1 MKNILSLLVVVTGA
15 VAGAMSFALKA
26 EPIKVDMQAGLW
38 ENKVVWG
45 GDSTAGIPA
54 IQPDQVKF
62 AMEEMKR
69 QLANMSPEQRKQMEA
84 MMAQSGMKVTDNG
97 VSFNNSQV
105 EISPTGTNAKLC
117 VTQAQIDRGELPDDV
132 KGCES
137 VLRKISATQFRSTH
151 VCSGEYSGTGE
162 SEVTFHSPKHYTGT
176 GKMNQVM
183 NGEKRTMEFTMEGKW
198 LSSDCGDVKPAQ

>member
-1 MKNILSLLVVVTGA
+1 MNKLFSVLVVALGITA
-15 VAGAMSFALKA
+15 VPLQA
-26 EPIKVDMQAGLW
+26 EPIKVDMKAGLW
-38 ENKVVWG
+38 ENKVIWG
-45 GDSTAGIPA
+45 SDSTEGTPA
-54 IQPDQVKF
+54 IQPDQVKL
-62 AMEEMKR
+62 AMEEMKK
-69 QLANMSPEQRKQMEA
+69 QLANMPPEQRKQMEA
-84 MMAQSGMKVTDNG
+84 MMAQSGMKVTDDG
-97 VSFNNSQV
+97 VSFNNNQV
-105 EISPTGTNAKLC
+105 EISPTGTNAKVC

-137 VLRKISATQFRSTH
+137 TLKKISATQFKSTH

-183 NGEKRTMEFTMEGKW
+183 NGEKRTMAFTMEGKW

>member
-1 MKNILSLLVVVTGA
+1 MKNRLSFLVVVTGA
-15 VAGAMSFALKA
+15 AASFMALPLWA
-26 EPIKVDMQAGLW
+26 EPIKVDMAAGLW
-38 ENKVVWG
+38 ENKVVWV
-45 GDSTAGIPA
+45 GDSAAGIPA

-69 QLANMSPEQRKQMEA
+69 QLANMSPEQRKQMET

-162 SEVTFHSPKHYTGT
+162 SEVTFHSPKHYTGI

-198 LSSDCGDVKPAQ
+198 LSSDCGDIKPAQ

>member
-1 MKNILSLLVVVTGA
+1 MNTFFSVIVVALGVT
-15 VAGAMSFALKA
+15 ALPLHA
-26 EPIKVDMQAGLW
+26 EPIKVDMVGGLW

-45 GDSTAGIPA
+45 GDSAAGIPA

-62 AMEEMKR
+62 AMEEMKK

-84 MMAQSGMKVTDNG
+84 MMAQSGMKMTEDG
-97 VSFNNSQV
+97 VSFNNNQV

-117 VTQAQIDRGELPDDV
+117 ITQAQIDRGELPDDV

-137 VLRKISATQFRSTH
+137 VLKKISATQFKSSH

-162 SEVTFHSPKHYTGT
+162 SEVTFHSPKHYTGS

-183 NGEKRTMEFTMEGKW
+183 NGEKRTMAFTMEGKW

>member
-1 MKNILSLLVVVTGA
+1 MNNFFSILVVAFSVTA
-15 VAGAMSFALKA
+15 VPLQA
-26 EPIKVDMQAGLW
+26 EPIKVDMVAGLW

-45 GDSTAGIPA
+45 SGGAEGTPA
-54 IQPDQVKF
+54 IQPDQVKL
-62 AMEEMKR
+62 AMEEMKK
-69 QLANMSPEQRKQMEA
+69 QLANMPPEQRKQMEA
-84 MMAQSGMKVTDNG
+84 MMAQSGMKVTDDG
-97 VSFNNSQV
+97 VSFNNNQV

-117 VTQAQIDRGELPDDV
+117 ITQAQIDRGELPDDV

-137 VLRKISATQFRSTH
+137 VLKKISATQFRSTH
-151 VCSGEYSGTGE
+151 VCSGEHSGTGE
-162 SEVTFHSPKHYTGT
+162 SEVTFHSPKHYTGA

>member
-1 MKNILSLLVVVTGA
+1 MKNLLLILVTVLG
-15 VAGAMSFALKA
+15 VTTGPLQA
-26 EPIKVDMQAGLW
+26 EPIKVDMVPGLW

-45 GDSTAGIPA
+45 SGGTEGVPA

-62 AMEEMKR
+62 AMEEMKK

-84 MMAQSGMKVTDNG
+84 MMAQSGMKMTDDG
-97 VSFNNSQV
+97 VSFNNNQV
-105 EISPTGTNAKLC
+105 EISPAGTNAKLC
-117 VTQAQIDRGELPDDV
+117 ITQAQIDRGELPDDV

-137 VLRKISATQFRSTH
+137 VLKKISATQFKSSH

-183 NGEKRTMEFTMEGKW
+183 DGEKRTMAFTMEGKW
-198 LSSDCGDVKPAQ
+198 LSSDCGDVKPTR

>member
-1 MKNILSLLVVVTGA
+1 MKNLLSILVTVLSVTA
-15 VAGAMSFALKA
+15 VPLHA
-26 EPIKVDMQAGLW
+26 EPIKVDMKAGLW

-45 GDSTAGIPA
+45 GGDTEGIPA

-62 AMEEMKR
+62 AMEEMKK

-137 VLRKISATQFRSTH
+137 ALKKISATQFKSTH

-183 NGEKRTMEFTMEGKW
+183 NGEKRTMAFTMEGKW
-198 LSSDCGDVKPAQ
+198 LASDCGDVKPAQ

>member
-1 MKNILSLLVVVTGA
+1 MNKLFSVLVVALGITA
-15 VAGAMSFALKA
+15 VPLQA
-26 EPIKVDMQAGLW
+26 EPIKVDMKAGLW
-38 ENKVVWG
+38 ENKVIWG
-45 GDSTAGIPA
+45 GDSAEGTPA
-54 IQPDQVKF
+54 IQPDQVKL
-62 AMEEMKR
+62 AMEEMKK
-69 QLANMSPEQRKQMEA
+69 QLANMPPEQRKQMEA
-84 MMAQSGMKVTDNG
+84 MMAQSGMKVTDDG
-97 VSFNNSQV
+97 VSFNNNQV
-105 EISPTGTNAKLC
+105 EISPTGTNAKVC

-137 VLRKISATQFRSTH
+137 ALKKISATQFKSTH

-183 NGEKRTMEFTMEGKW
+183 NGEKRTMAFTMEGKW

>member
-1 MKNILSLLVVVTGA
+1 MKNLLSILVAVLGVTA
-15 VAGAMSFALKA
+15 VTLHA
-26 EPIKVDMQAGLW
+26 EPIKVDMVPGLW

-45 GDSTAGIPA
+45 IGGADGTPA

-69 QLANMSPEQRKQMEA
+69 QLASMSPEQRKQMEA

-97 VSFNNSQV
+97 VSFNNNQV
-105 EISPTGTNAKLC
+105 EISPTGTNAKIC

-137 VLRKISATQFRSTH
+137 VLKQVSATQFKSTH

-183 NGEKRTMEFTMEGKW
+183 NGEKRTMAFTMEGKW
-198 LSSDCGDVKPAQ
+198 LSSDCGEVKPAQ

>member
-1 MKNILSLLVVVTGA
+1 MNKLFSALVVALGITA
-15 VAGAMSFALKA
+15 VPLQA
-26 EPIKVDMQAGLW
+26 EPIKVDMKAGLW
-38 ENKVVWG
+38 ENKVIWG
-45 GDSTAGIPA
+45 GDSAEGTLA
-54 IQPDQVKF
+54 IQPDQVKL
-62 AMEEMKR
+62 AMEEMKK
-69 QLANMSPEQRKQMEA
+69 QLANMPPEQRKQMEA
-84 MMAQSGMKVTDNG
+84 MMAQSGMKVTDDG
-97 VSFNNSQV
+97 VSFNNNQV
-105 EISPTGTNAKLC
+105 EISPTGTNAKVC

-137 VLRKISATQFRSTH
+137 ALKKISATQFKSTH

-183 NGEKRTMEFTMEGKW
+183 NGEKRTMAFTMEGKW

>member
-1 MKNILSLLVVVTGA
+1 MKNLLSILVAILGVTA
-15 VAGAMSFALKA
+15 VTLHA
-26 EPIKVDMQAGLW
+26 EPIKVDMVPGLW

-45 GDSTAGIPA
+45 GDGADGIPA

-69 QLANMSPEQRKQMEA
+69 QLASMPPEQRKQMEA

-97 VSFNNSQV
+97 VSFNNNQV

-137 VLRKISATQFRSTH
+137 VLKQINATQFKSTH

-162 SEVTFHSPKHYTGT
+162 SEVTFHSPKHYTGA

-183 NGEKRTMEFTMEGKW
+183 NGEKRTMAFTMEGKW
-198 LSSDCGDVKPAQ
+198 LGSDCGEVKPAQ

>member
-1 MKNILSLLVVVTGA
+1 MNKFLSVLIVALGVTA
-15 VAGAMSFALKA
+15 VPLYA
-26 EPIKVDMQAGLW
+26 EPIKVDMVPGLW

-45 GDSTAGIPA
+45 GGGTEGVPA

-62 AMEEMKR
+62 AMEEMKK
-69 QLANMSPEQRKQMEA
+69 QLANMPPEQRKQMEA
-84 MMAQSGMKVTDNG
+84 MMAQSGMKVTDDG

-137 VLRKISATQFRSTH
+137 VLKKISATQFKSSH

-183 NGEKRTMEFTMEGKW
+183 NGEKRTMAFTMEGKW
-198 LSSDCGDVKPAQ
+198 LGSDCGDVKPAQ

>member
-1 MKNILSLLVVVTGA
+1 MNKLFSVLVV
-15 VAGAMSFALKA
+15 ALGITVVPLQA
-26 EPIKVDMQAGLW
+26 EPIKVDMKAGLW
-38 ENKVVWG
+38 ENKVIWG
-45 GDSTAGIPA
+45 GDSTEGTPA
-54 IQPDQVKF
+54 IQPDQVKL
-62 AMEEMKR
+62 AMEEMKK
-69 QLANMSPEQRKQMEA
+69 QLANMPPEQRKQMEA
-84 MMAQSGMKVTDNG
+84 MMAQSGMKVTDDG
-97 VSFNNSQV
+97 VSFNNNQV
-105 EISPTGTNAKLC
+105 EISPTGTNAKVC

-137 VLRKISATQFRSTH
+137 ALKKISATQFKSTH

-183 NGEKRTMEFTMEGKW
+183 NGEKRTMAFTMEGKW

>member
-1 MKNILSLLVVVTGA
+1 MKNQMSILIAILG
-15 VAGAMSFALKA
+15 VAALPLHA
-26 EPIKVDMQAGLW
+26 EPLDVGMAPGLW
-38 ENKVVWG
+38 ENKVVWDG
-45 GDSTAGIPA
+45 GAAAGTPA
-54 IQPDQVKF
+54 VQPEQVKQ
-62 AMEEMKR
+62 AMEEMKK
-69 QLANMSPEQRKQMEA
+69 QLANLPPEQRKQMEA
-84 MMAQSGMKVTDNG
+84 MMAQSGMKMTDDG

-105 EISPTGTNAKLC
+105 EISPTGTKAKMC

-137 VLRKISATQFRSTH
+137 VLKQISATQFKSTH

-183 NGEKRTMEFTMEGKW
+183 NGEKRTMAFTMEGKW
-198 LSSDCGDVKPAQ
+198 LGSDCGEVKPAQ